1 MYQSKLE
8 FAITV
13 QSTNDQAISK
23 DKDVIEAAKYS
34 GNLKKYQF
42 RWWNYEAAFG
52 WQDRIGYVYLRI
64 SYPIE

>member
-1 MYQSKLE
+1 MNQSKLE

-42 RWWNYEAAFG
+42 R
-52 WQDRIGYVYLRI
+52 
-64 SYPIE
+64 